1 MESEIE
7 RCFVEQVERIND
19 LDSASLHFTDFG
31 KDAVKKASCSPDAF
45 IQMALQLTNYR
56 VSSLRSLTNLICAFR
71 SKRNSS
77 WPTSLLRLVSL
88 ITQEPKLF
96 ELFPTSLA
104 ILSRQWWTNQERRK
118 SVQICCVRLAQ
129 ATKKQTNKWP
139 LVRAGIGT
147 CSFCLF
153 WVKASIWRVRFLSS
167 SRNKNGCCQRVNRLL
182 WPTSWT
188 RAKKVNSGL
197 AEALAP

>member
-56 VSSLRSLTNLICAFR
+56 VNSLRSLTNLICAFR

-77 WPTSLLRLVSL
+77 
-88 ITQEPKLF
+88 
-96 ELFPTSLA
+96 
-104 ILSRQWWTNQERRK
+104 
-118 SVQICCVRLAQ
+118 
-129 ATKKQTNKWP
+129 
-139 LVRAGIGT
+139 
-147 CSFCLF
+147 
-153 WVKASIWRVRFLSS
+153 
-167 SRNKNGCCQRVNRLL
+167 
-182 WPTSWT
+182 
-188 RAKKVNSGL
+188 
-197 AEALAP
+197 